1 MTMSHTNIYIVS
13 TVRKHK
19 EYKAIV
25 QSGNTRGA
33 IKKFL
38 LHVYPESV
46 HCDMQKMPSSDID
59 GRHIS
64 NYRVFDDGNGD
75 FTITSEKIRLVSDFV
90 LIENGRM
97 IK

>member
-1 MTMSHTNIYIVS
+1 MSHINTYIVS

-38 LHVYPESV
+38 LHVYPESL
-46 HCDMQKMPSSDID
+46 HCDMLKLPSSNID
-59 GRHIS
+59 GKHIS
-64 NYRVFDDGNGD
+64 NYRIFDDGDGGD

-97 IK
+97 IN

>member
-1 MTMSHTNIYIVS
+1 MSHTNTYIVS

-38 LHVYPESV
+38 LHVYPESL
-46 HCDMQKMPSSDID
+46 HCDMQKMPSSDIN

-64 NYRVFDDGNGD
+64 NYRVFDDSNGD
-75 FTITSEKIRLVSDFV
+75 FTITSEKIRLVSDFI
-90 LIENGRM
+90 LIENGRI